1 MKAKQG
7 AKEFSLPEADVRQ
20 WVQEQ
25 KSNNGRRKKPGQSQE
40 RLTATRE
47 HKWDKIRLDLC
58 WVTAV
63 TLQWRMD
70 RKANCENSQI

>member
-7 AKEFSLPEADVRQ
+7 AKEFSLPQADVRQ

-25 KSNNGRRKKPGQSQE
+25 KSDNGRRKKPAQSQE

-47 HKWDKIRLDLC
+47 HKWAKIRLDLC
-58 WVTAV
+58 WEDCGDSSV
-63 TLQWRMD
+63 
-70 RKANCENSQI
+70 ENGWEGQL